1 MTSAERQQGY
11 RKVKE
16 LYERMY
22 DKIYDEK
29 DPTEFIYICTTSGKS
44 TQWIQDEIEKARKWI
59 TEYKEKEMK

>member
-1 MTSAERQQGY
+1 MSTAALINEY
-11 RKVKE
+11 REVKE

-29 DPTEFIYICTTSGKS
+29 DPTEFIYICTISGKS

-59 TEYKEKEMK
+59 TEYKEKDMK